1 MRARVLQC
9 IAVIAAP
16 FVVNV
21 AVAQH
26 ANSHA
31 MDGMDMPAPAASTS
45 SPHAV
50 SDASMDDMPGMTMP
64 PVAKAATQ
72 PAPKGIAANDHVAPA
87 PPVHVMTPMS
97 QTQMT
102 DAMQMND
109 QATRGMLVV
118 DHLERTRSTG
128 GDMATR
134 WEADAWWGGDIDR
147 LWLRSEG
154 EKGDNNTRDARVEL
168 LWSHAFSTFW
178 DWRLGMRDDFGSSP
192 SRQWA
197 AFGVQGL
204 APYWFDLDAT
214 FYAGPQGRTAAHFE
228 ASYDLRFTQRLILTP
243 DLELN
248 LYGKNDPRR
257 DVHAGLSDGELGL
270 RLRYEF
276 GRRFAPY
283 FGVNCSY
290 RNDSQLF
297 RPMPSRGEPAHELS
311 WLLGIRFWL

>member
-1 MRARVLQC
+1 MKARAFQC
-9 IAVIAAP
+9 IAMIVASL
-16 FVVNV
+16 VVNV

-26 ANSHA
+26 VNPHA
-31 MDGMDMPAPAASTS
+31 MDGMDMPAPATSTS
-45 SPHAV
+45 SPPAM
-50 SDASMDDMPGMTMP
+50 SDMSMDDMPGMSMP
-64 PVAKAATQ
+64 PPTAKAAAQ
-72 PAPKGIAANDHVAPA
+72 PVSKAPNDHVAPP
-87 PPVHVMTPMS
+87 PPVRPMAPMS
-97 QTQMT
+97 ATQMT

-109 QATRGMLVV
+109 QATRGMLLF
-118 DHLERTRSTG
+118 DRLEHTRSTD

-134 WEADAWWGGDIDR
+134 WETDAWWGDDIDK

-154 EKGDNNTRDARVEL
+154 EKGGNDTWDARAEL

-178 DWRLGMRDDFGSSP
+178 DWRLGARDDFGGGP

-214 FYAGPQGRTAAHFE
+214 FYAGLQGRTAARLE

-248 LYGKNDPRR
+248 LYGKGDPRR
-257 DVHAGLSDGELGL
+257 DVHAGFSDGELGL

-276 GRRFAPY
+276 SRRFAPY
-283 FGVNCSY
+283 LGVNWSY
-290 RNDSQLF
+290 RNDSQPF
-297 RPMPSRGEPAHELS
+297 RSMPNRGEPAHELS
-311 WLLGIRFWL
+311 WLLGVRFWL